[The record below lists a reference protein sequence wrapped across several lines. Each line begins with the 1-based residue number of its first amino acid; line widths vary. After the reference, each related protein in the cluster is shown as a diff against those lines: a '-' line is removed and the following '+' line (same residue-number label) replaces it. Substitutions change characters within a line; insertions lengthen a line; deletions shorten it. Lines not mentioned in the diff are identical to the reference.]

1 MKFAKRHHPLRFQ
14 RKVRDSIGIKT
25 VRDYSALFFA
35 PADRRLFVVTS
46 IAGFSKS
53 EVLRLGSFTRG
64 TVGFVPLVKIPGFS
78 IRISYRMRQ
87 TPGPV
92 SNAHK
97 AAK

>member
-1 MKFAKRHHPLRFQ
+1 LRFQ

-25 VRDYSALFFA
+25 VRDSALFFA

-53 EVLRLGSFTRG
+53 EVLRLGIFTRG

-87 TPGPV
+87 TPGAGFQG
-92 SNAHK
+92 SK
-97 AAK
+97 GG